1 VAASKRWLAI
11 ALALVAIA
19 ASLEYV
25 PRDLLFR
32 VAVPDDAAFPLN
44 EGPLGTSELWNRL
57 SQAGY
62 GTAIVYGTS
71 GVAAATA
78 DARDVVY
85 LLVAPGPA
93 TPDAP
98 REPLAALDAL
108 LAQGK
113 RVHVVLLDEQPEPA
127 AREFTAQAWARLCP
141 DTPVPRLPS
150 TILDNSV
157 ATIVANLGGVDWRA
171 PTGYTGYVS
180 GPTGAYPEA
189 YAAQP
194 ALPIEARG
202 ATFFAAAWPSTLEPT
217 PGAWIIVGV
226 KCEGPEGS
234 VTVLADSTVAVNL
247 AASTAPEALD
257 LAMAIIED
265 AAPDPQAA
273 VVVVDEA
280 FYSGAAEGGDV
291 ALILR
296 LHPSVL
302 VLALAQVYRGVEAG
316 VVEAF
321 VERNIYWLLVLAAGL
336 ALVSATWT
344 ATGMSSRKSSGGR
357 APHRTRGRSRISGSW
372 REAVEACSRAR
383 EAARLAPEAGPG
395 PVREHARLHESR
407 LRLVCSLVR
416 YAPPPLRWAPVWGWA
431 AERARRE
438 ALALL
443 LLTGVVS
450 PEEAEALVGGGSGQG

>member
-1 VAASKRWLAI
+1 VAASRRWLAI

-44 EGPLGTSELWNRL
+44 EGPLGTSELWARL
-57 SQAGY
+57 SEAGY

-71 GVAAATA
+71 GVAAAVEG
-78 DARDVVY
+78 ARDVVY

-127 AREFTAQAWARLCP
+127 ARDFTAQAWARLCP
-141 DTPVPRLPS
+141 GTPMPRLP
-150 TILDNSV
+150 TVILENSV
-157 ATIVANLGGVDWRA
+157 AVIAASVGGAEWRV
-171 PTGYTGYVS
+171 PSGYTGYIS
-180 GPTGAYPEA
+180 GPAGAYPEA

-194 ALPIEARG
+194 ALPLEARG
-202 ATFFAAAWPSTLEPT
+202 VTYFAAAWPSTLEPT
-217 PGAWIIVGV
+217 PGAWVIVGAR
-226 KCEGPEGS
+226 CEGERGS
-234 VTVLADSTVAVNL
+234 VAILADSTIAVNL
-247 AASTAPEALD
+247 AAATAPEALE
-257 LAMAIIED
+257 LAVAIVEE
-265 AAPDPQAA
+265 AAPDAAAA

-280 FYSGAAEGGDV
+280 FYSGAGEGGDI

-302 VLALAQVYRGVEAG
+302 VLAMAQVYRSVEAS
-316 VVEAF
+316 VLAAF
-321 VERNIYWLLVLAAGL
+321 GERGLDWLIVLAAGL

-344 ATGMSSRKSSGGR
+344 ATGVSARRVAGRKR
-357 APHRTRGRSRISGSW
+357 RGRGAGPRVWGSW
-372 REAVEACSRAR
+372 AAASEACARAR
-383 EAARLAPEAGPG
+383 EAARLAPASGPG
-395 PVREHARLHESR
+395 PVGEHARLHESR
-407 LRLVCSLVR
+407 LRLTCSLVR
-416 YAPPPLRWAPVWGWA
+416 LAPPPLRWLPVWGWA
-431 AERARRE
+431 AERARRD

-450 PEEAEALVGGGSGQG
+450 PEEAEALVGGGGGQG